1 MLTIG
6 YWGVPGVEIW
16 IILYIAKM
24 HTKRHHSNDPRSW
37 DSVIYW
43 LWLDSLELSKLDKY
57 SVHFWF
63 VSSQFC
69 GEILTDHVDSI
80 YFIQITMI
88 FIHLSKKWLFP
99 KWFKNIEWNYF
110 WKCQQVGPLPKKT
123 DLLTNGFECWL
134 NWVQCFIKN
143 TKKKS

>member
-69 GEILTDHVDSI
+69 GEILTDHVDSNI
-80 YFIQITMI
+80 FYSDNNDIHSLVKKMI
-88 FIHLSKKWLFP
+88 IP
-99 KWFKNIEWNYF
+99 
-110 WKCQQVGPLPKKT
+110 
-123 DLLTNGFECWL
+123 
-134 NWVQCFIKN
+134 
-143 TKKKS
+143 